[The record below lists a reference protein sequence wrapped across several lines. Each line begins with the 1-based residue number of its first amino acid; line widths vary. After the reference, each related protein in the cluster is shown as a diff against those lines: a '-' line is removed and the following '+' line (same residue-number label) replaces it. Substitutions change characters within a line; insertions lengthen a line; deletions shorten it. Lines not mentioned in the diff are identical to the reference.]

1 MARALDGITVLDLSR
16 LLPGPY
22 CSMILADHG
31 ARVIHLEPPGHRYG
45 GIAAP
50 YIPTLHRNKEHLV
63 LNLKE
68 PGANRKLQSLIAEAD
83 VFLHGFRAAAARRL
97 GVDYSSV
104 SNAKKD
110 VIYCALTGYG
120 SGGEQADKA
129 GHDLNFLAET
139 GMLELLYDGRPQVPA
154 IQFGDLVGATHAAL
168 AIMFALFHRQRTG
181 QGQEIDISMAHSIFS
196 LYPIIHT
203 MRAMGL
209 PYRTGPGMLSG
220 ALACYNVYEAGDG
233 RYLVLGALEPKFFA
247 AICADIER
255 PELADLQFSQ
265 DKQEFLKSQLQQ
277 TFKKNSADHWATV
290 LPDCCVSKVATA
302 SEAMARLEQQGGMHT
317 LPGDSQTYLP
327 PIAPLSSTPPAVR
340 TPPPGPGDSDGSD

>member
-68 PGANRKLQSLIAEAD
+68 AGAKQELQRLVAEAD
-83 VFLHGFRAAAARRL
+83 VFLHGFRASAARRL

-104 SNAKKD
+104 SGVNKSI
-110 VIYCALTGYG
+110 VYCALTGYG
-120 SGGEQADKA
+120 SQGEQAAKA

-181 QGQEIDISMAHSIFS
+181 QGQEIDISMADSVFS

-220 ALACYNVYEAGDG
+220 ALACYNVYEAKDG
-233 RYLVLGALEPKFFA
+233 RYLVLGALEPKFFV
-247 AICADIER
+247 AICAGIQQ
-255 PELADLQFSQ
+255 PELADLQFNA
-265 DKQEFLKSQLQQ
+265 DKQEYLKSQLQQ
-277 TFKKNSADHWATV
+277 TFRSNTADHWATI

-302 SEAMARLEQQGGMHT
+302 DEAMARLERQGKMHT
-317 LPGDSQTYLP
+317 LPGDSQSYLP
-327 PIAPLSSTPPAVR
+327 PIAPLSVTAPEVQ
-340 TPPPGPGDSDGSD
+340 TPPPGPGDGDGVD